1 MSSWVASKA
10 RFPVICNFHMIFFS
24 GHNGLVPLNFSWHEI
39 FFGKLYNVVIM
50 TPQHLSSSI
59 DNTGGEFTQST
70 PILRVVYHFLLCSDW
85 KLDYSL
91 LHENLRKKI
100 IQHEYIEMHFWAR
113 KNCLVMQRNWVWA
126 AKILNNKAWNSLL
139 QS

>member
-70 PILRVVYHFLLCSDW
+70 PILRVVYHFLLYSDW

-91 LHENLRKKI
+91 LHENLRKNHPTRIYWNAFLSKKELPSNAKKLSLKLQKFWI
-100 IQHEYIEMHFWAR
+100 TRLGIQ
-113 KNCLVMQRNWVWA
+113 LT
-126 AKILNNKAWNSLL
+126 
-139 QS
+139 